1 MNKSFGWGQGIWLVY
16 GFFAAGILLLVYLS
30 TKQSIDL
37 VDEQYY
43 QQELAFQGRLD
54 AQNRANSRGML
65 LELKGDSLRIKGV
78 GATYGSV
85 YAYCPTQSQ
94 NDRRWVLDLKAS
106 RVWSLPLS
114 TLMPAAYR
122 LDVEW
127 VEAGDTFFQSIDYRA
142 KQ

>member
-16 GFFAAGILLLVYLS
+16 GFFAVGILLLVYLS

-37 VDEQYY
+37 VDDQYY

-78 GATYGSV
+78 GATYGNV
-85 YAYCPTQSQ
+85 HAYCPTQSQ
-94 NDRRWVLDLKAS
+94 NDRKWALEAKTS
-106 RVWSLPLS
+106 RVWNLPLTS
-114 TLMPAAYR
+114 LSPAAYR

-127 VEAGDTFFQSIDYRA
+127 VDAGDTFFQSLDFRA
-142 KQ
+142 P